1 MTRKV
6 KLTLAGGQ
14 KRGRYDRHAAP
25 RLHTDRVFLSTEL
38 ISAATFQEA
47 VQEGTQNAVAD
58 DWRLEWVLR
67 YSIIVKSRGIIKAK
81 GYLVSARKA
90 SP

>member
-1 MTRKV
+1 MRE
-6 KLTLAGGQ
+6 
-14 KRGRYDRHAAP
+14 RAALL
-25 RLHTDRVFLSTEL
+25 LHVDLLFLTEL
-38 ISAATFQEA
+38 ISAATFQKA
-47 VQEGTQNAVAD
+47 VQEGTQRTITA

-81 GYLVSARKA
+81 GYLVSAGKA

>member
-1 MTRKV
+1 M
-6 KLTLAGGQ
+6 LS
-14 KRGRYDRHAAP
+14 
-25 RLHTDRVFLSTEL
+25 STEL

-47 VQEGTQNAVAD
+47 LQEGTQDVNVT

-81 GYLVSARKA
+81 GYLVNARKV

>member
-1 MTRKV
+1 MRERAS
-6 KLTLAGGQ
+6 LL
-14 KRGRYDRHAAP
+14 
-25 RLHTDRVFLSTEL
+25 LHVDLLFLTEL
-38 ISAATFQEA
+38 ISAATFQKA
-47 VQEGTQNAVAD
+47 VQEGTQRAITA

-81 GYLVSARKA
+81 GYLVSAGKA